1 MADVDEE
8 QKSKERRF
16 SWGQVVGIVI
26 VLLVAFV
33 AAQYPH
39 NPLSILIRVLLV
51 P

>member
-8 QKSKERRF
+8 QKAKERRF
-16 SWGQVVGIVI
+16 PWGQVVGKVIVI
-26 VLLVAFV
+26 IVAFL

-39 NPLSILIRVLLV
+39 SPLSVLIRVLLA